1 MNHLTEEQFIL
12 YYYGEGDGSP
22 AVRAHLDSCEACR
35 AEYASLQR
43 VLNVVDS
50 APVPERDA
58 NYGAQVWNRLKLWDR
73 PPGLSWLRLSWWP
86 APRWAAAALVAA
98 LVVAAFLA
106 GRYYSKAN
114 LATQTANAGQ
124 VRERIL
130 LVAVGDH
137 LDRSQTVLLEL
148 VNAQPGQPLDVASER
163 ERAGDLVAENRLYR
177 QTAAR
182 TGDTRVASVLDDL
195 EPVLL
200 ELAHGPDRLT
210 AEEVE
215 NLRQRIEGD
224 GILFKV
230 RVVGSTVRHR
240 EEKAAPTFGQGV
252 GQSTL

>member
-1 MNHLTEEQFIL
+1 MNHLNEEQFVL

-22 AVRAHLDSCEACR
+22 AVRAHLDACESCR
-35 AEYASLQR
+35 AAYANLQR
-43 VLNVVDS
+43 VLNVVD
-50 APVPERDA
+50 ALPVPERGA
-58 NYGAQVWNRLKLWDR
+58 NYGARVWHRLQPALGGR
-73 PPGLSWLRLSWWP
+73 RWWGNWRAQAP
-86 APRWAAAALVAA
+86 VPRWAAALLVAT
-98 LVVAAFLA
+98 LVAGAFWA
-106 GRYYSKAN
+106 GRYYPKGQP
-114 LATQTANAGQ
+114 ATQTANAGQ

-130 LVAVGDH
+130 LLAVGDH
-137 LDRSQTVLLEL
+137 LDRSQAVLLEL
-148 VNAQPGQPLDVASER
+148 VNARPGEPLDVTSER

-182 TGDTRVASVLDDL
+182 TGDGRVASVLDDL

-240 EEKAAPTFGQGV
+240 EEKAAPQAGQG
-252 GQSTL
+252 TL

>member
-1 MNHLTEEQFIL
+1 M
-12 YYYGEGDGSP
+12 
-22 AVRAHLDSCEACR
+22 
-35 AEYASLQR
+35 
-43 VLNVVDS
+43 
-50 APVPERDA
+50 
-58 NYGAQVWNRLKLWDR
+58 
-73 PPGLSWLRLSWWP
+73 
-86 APRWAAAALVAA
+86 
-98 LVVAAFLA
+98 A
-106 GRYYSKAN
+106 GRHYPKAQSG
-114 LATQTANAGQ
+114 AQTANAGQ

-137 LDRSQTVLLEL
+137 LERSQTVLLEL
-148 VNAQPGQPLDVASER
+148 VNARPGESLDVASER

-200 ELAHGPDRLT
+200 EIAHGPDRLT
-210 AEEVE
+210 PEEVE

-240 EEKAAPTFGQGV
+240 EEKAAPAPGQNI